1 VPLDPEAEVV
11 MAMLTE
17 AYPDIGGDATDADEI
32 RRAIAALPAPDV
44 PLPEVGRIENC
55 TIPLPGDRT
64 AGARIYR
71 PQDTGDVPA
80 VITYFHGGGW
90 VIGDL
95 ESHDPACR
103 NLCLL
108 TGSIVVSVD
117 YERAPRNAFPGQVE
131 DAYAATRWVGRNAAE
146 LGGDPGRIAVAGDSS
161 GGNLAAAVTL
171 MARDRGEPEVAYQL
185 LIYPVTDADFTRPSY
200 VENGNDYFLTERRM
214 RWYWEQYVPD
224 EAERSSPYASPLR
237 ADDLSGLPPAYVI
250 SAEYD
255 PLRDEV
261 EAYAKRLQEAGNV
274 VTLRRFDGMFHGFF
288 TFAHIL
294 APSQRANEEV
304 YAVVREALRG

>member
-1 VPLDPEAEVV
+1 
-11 MAMLTE
+11 MTMLSE
-17 AYPDIGGDATDADEI
+17 AYPDIGGEATDADEI
-32 RRAIAALPAPDV
+32 RRLIAALPAPDV
-44 PLPEVGRIENC
+44 PLPEVGRIEDR
-55 TIPLPGDRT
+55 TIPLGERRA
-64 AGARIYR
+64 AGARIYW
-71 PQDTGDVPA
+71 PPDTRDTPA
-80 VITYFHGGGW
+80 VIMYFHGGGW

-108 TGSIVVSVD
+108 TGSIVVSLD
-117 YERAPRNAFPGQVE
+117 YERAPRNAFPSQVE
-131 DAYAATRWVGRNAAE
+131 DAYAAARWVAGNAAE

-161 GGNLAAAVTL
+161 GGNLAAVVTL
-171 MARDRGEPEVAYQL
+171 MARDRGGPEIKYQL
-185 LIYPVTDADFTRPSY
+185 LIYPVTDADFTTPSY
-200 VENGNDYFLTERRM
+200 VDNGNGYFLTERRM

-224 EAERSSPYASPLR
+224 EASRSNPYASPLR

-261 EAYAKRLQEAGNV
+261 EAYAERLREAGNV

-294 APSQRANEEV
+294 APSRRANEEV
-304 YAVVREALRG
+304 YAVVKRALRR

>member
-1 VPLDPEAEVV
+1 MPLDPEAEVV
-11 MAMLTE
+11 MTMLSE

-32 RRAIAALPAPDV
+32 RSAIAALPAPDV
-44 PLPEVGRIENC
+44 PLPAVGRIENH
-55 TIPLPGDRT
+55 TIPLPGGRA
-64 AGARIYR
+64 AGTRIYW
-71 PQDTGDVPA
+71 PPDTGGTSA

-108 TGSIVVSVD
+108 TDAIVVSLD
-117 YERAPRNAFPGQVE
+117 YERAPRNRFPRQVE
-131 DAYAATRWVGRNAAE
+131 DAYAATRWVARHAAE
-146 LGGDPGRIAVAGDSS
+146 IGGDPGRIAVAGDSS
-161 GGNLAAAVTL
+161 GGNLAAVVAL
-171 MARDRGEPEVAYQL
+171 MARDRGGPDLKYQL
-185 LIYPVTDADFTRPSY
+185 LIYPVTDADFTTQSY
-200 VENGNDYFLTERRM
+200 VDNGNGYFLTERRM
-214 RWYWEQYVPD
+214 RWYWGQYVPD

-255 PLRDEV
+255 PLRDEA
-261 EAYAKRLQEAGNV
+261 EAYAERLRQAGNV
-274 VTLRRFDGMFHGFF
+274 VTSRRFDGMFHGFF

-294 APSQRANEEV
+294 SPSARANEEV
-304 YAVVREALRG
+304 YAVVKEALRG